1 MNDTLEKIETI
12 RKEKGISR
20 YRLANDAKIPQTTLS
35 NMLKNNTMPTLSTLQ
50 KICEGLGITMAQ
62 FFVEEGTRIDLT
74 DQQKELLSLWDSL
87 PLNMQARVIGYLEGL
102 KEKNK

>member
-1 MNDTLEKIETI
+1 
-12 RKEKGISR
+12 
-20 YRLANDAKIPQTTLS
+20 
-35 NMLKNNTMPTLSTLQ
+35 MLKNNTMPTLSTLQ

-62 FFVEEGTRIDLT
+62 LFVEEGTRIDLT

-102 KEKNK
+102 KENQANERLLTVHTQSILSFQLIKPSQFFGSFYQSSL